1 MKNYKKLKEQAV
13 KIINNEKK
21 EMILLIK
28 EENNFYNEQEICF
41 ICKEKFCM
49 FKDDQNYTNVKRL
62 KIIVIIQDNLEGL
75 HII

>member
-1 MKNYKKLKEQAV
+1 M

-49 FKDDQNYTNVKRL
+49 NKDDQNYTNVKRL